1 MKEYLELL
9 PFCIAALTLD
19 VGCSSYP
26 YWAQTPPLS
35 AYRPVTSASA
45 VPAQSAKAKVEIISD
60 PAGARIEVNDNYLGD
75 APITVEIPEKA
86 GYFTQNTIIRALP
99 TDGGDYVQAKYFS
112 GSIPDAWYPE
122 TVGAHRDQIPS
133 RIFFDMR
140 LGPVTPSINVTLFA
154 RINFSRD
161 LAKSTRRC
169 ITGCAGGAAA
179 G

>member
-19 VGCSSYP
+19 VGCSSSP
-26 YWAQTPPLS
+26 YRAQTPPLS
-35 AYRPVTSASA
+35 AYRPVPSVPSASA

-60 PAGARIEVNDNYLGD
+60 PAGARIEVNDNYVGD

-99 TDGGDYVQAKYFS
+99 TEGGDYVQAKYFS

-140 LGPVTPSINVTLFA
+140 LGPVTPSVDVNVLPQ
-154 RINFSRD
+154 D
-161 LAKSTRRC
+161 
-169 ITGCAGGAAA
+169 
-179 G
+179 